1 MSTYSSSSR
10 KAESADRV
18 EIVVIE
24 EIIEPRPSSSRVI
37 AISAPDTF
45 ALQIDH
51 VCLLR
56 DLGGLL
62 GGEEVF
68 ARGNEVQMSSHT
80 RTIGGAGPFLNCS
93 IS

>member
-1 MSTYSSSSR
+1 MSSYSSSSR

-24 EIIEPRPSSSRVI
+24 EIIEPRTSSGRVV
-37 AISAPDTF
+37 AIPEPNTF

-51 VCLLR
+51 VCLFR
-56 DLGGLL
+56 DLGSLF

-68 ARGNEVQMSSHT
+68 ARGNEVQMSRHAM
-80 RTIGGAGPFLNCS
+80 TIGGSGAFLKRP